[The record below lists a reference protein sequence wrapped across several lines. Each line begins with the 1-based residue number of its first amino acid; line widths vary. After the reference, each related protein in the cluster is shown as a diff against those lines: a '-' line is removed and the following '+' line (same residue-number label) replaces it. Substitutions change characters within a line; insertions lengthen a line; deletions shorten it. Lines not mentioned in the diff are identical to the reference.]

1 MRLTR
6 LVKFFLTF
14 SLFVIFASQ
23 SWTTVRKYLERK
35 TLYQI
40 TTRDE
45 ENILF
50 PSITFCKKF
59 MYTQREFLSILRAK
73 EVDVKRVKEYF
84 RNVTFSRSE
93 LVTFLNM
100 NTVEGSNS
108 FPCNTVTGVSPG
120 GPCQFPFSYPDCS
133 LTVKSRLCPTS
144 STTYTGC
151 RAPWPSSCYLREG
164 FKNISS
170 GN

>member
-73 EVDVKRVKEYF
+73 EVDVKRV
-84 RNVTFSRSE
+84 RRTSG
-93 LVTFLNM
+93 T
-100 NTVEGSNS
+100 
-108 FPCNTVTGVSPG
+108 SP
-120 GPCQFPFSYPDCS
+120 S
-133 LTVKSRLCPTS
+133 LAPSWSPS
-144 STTYTGC
+144 ST
-151 RAPWPSSCYLREG
+151 
-164 FKNISS
+164 
-170 GN
+170 